1 MKEKIKFLISIFT
14 RILSGIIIIDSI
26 ILCIRTGK
34 NTQLSLVDFFGII
47 LIAFLCSVLYLPF
60 LTDKVFSKRK
70 MIIMNVL
77 YFVGINI
84 ISLLTG
90 FWLKWFYFTK
100 LSSILPFELVIT
112 GTYVLVMFIFYK
124 IDTDT
129 ADKMNQK
136 LKEIDN

>member
-1 MKEKIKFLISIFT
+1 MKEKIKFIISLFT
-14 RILSGIIIIDSI
+14 RILSGIIIIDTI
-26 ILCIRTGK
+26 ILCLRTGK
-34 NTQLSLVDFFGII
+34 NTQLSLIDIFGII

-70 MIIMNVL
+70 MFIMNVL
-77 YFVGINI
+77 YYIGINI
-84 ISLLTG
+84 ISLSIG

-100 LSSILPFELVIT
+100 LSSFLPFEIVIT

-124 IDTDT
+124 IDIDT

-136 LKEIDN
+136 LKEFEI